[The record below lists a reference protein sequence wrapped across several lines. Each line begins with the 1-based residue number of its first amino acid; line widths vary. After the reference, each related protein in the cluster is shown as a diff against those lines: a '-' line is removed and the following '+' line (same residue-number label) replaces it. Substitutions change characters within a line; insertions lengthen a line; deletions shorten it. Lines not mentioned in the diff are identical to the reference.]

1 VHWIVDAQLPPD
13 LARWLEKR
21 GHEAEHVEDVG
32 LRNADDPV
40 IWQRALQ
47 HNAVILTK
55 DEDFVLLAATN
66 PAAPVIVWLRLGN
79 ASTRALLGVART
91 ATACHRIPLAT
102 RRETNRSSVKI
113 SRMGCVYR
121 DGRELRLKGRMGRF

>member
-79 ASTRALLGVART
+79 ASTRALLAWLEPQLP
-91 ATACHRIPLAT
+91 AI
-102 RRETNRSSVKI
+102 E
-113 SRMGCVYR
+113 SRLQQGEKLIEVR
-121 DGRELRLKGRMGRF
+121 